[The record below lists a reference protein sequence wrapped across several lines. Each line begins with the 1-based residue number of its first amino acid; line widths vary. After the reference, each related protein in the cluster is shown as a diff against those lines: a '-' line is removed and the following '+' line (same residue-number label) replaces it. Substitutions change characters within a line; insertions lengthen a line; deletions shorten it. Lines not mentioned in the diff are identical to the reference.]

1 MSSTELTRRDDSATE
16 TRLTAVCKDGTTVEC
31 ANFTAI
37 ESGVLLTED
46 LKRKQVVGFVPHEE
60 LRYVLPTTVAREAT
74 EGPEPTFED
83 ELMEL
88 PRLGETYAK
97 RLRAAGY
104 ASMRELAA
112 ASTADLVDATGARES
127 VAEEWR
133 EQAAERGH
141 EDADAAGGWT
151 SGA

>member
-1 MSSTELTRRDDSATE
+1 MSTGDRQRRSGESDA
-16 TRLTAVCKDGTTVEC
+16 RLTAVCTDGTTIEC

-37 ESGVLLTED
+37 ESGVLLTQD
-46 LKRKQVVGFVPHEE
+46 VKRKQVVGFVPHGE
-60 LRYVLPTTVAREAT
+60 LRYVLPTEVVRAAAE
-74 EGPEPTFED
+74 EPGPSFED

-104 ASMRELAA
+104 TSMAEVART
-112 ASTADLVDATGARES
+112 STADLVDATGARES

-133 EQAAERGH
+133 EQAADRSH
-141 EDADAAGGWT
+141 EETDAASGWT